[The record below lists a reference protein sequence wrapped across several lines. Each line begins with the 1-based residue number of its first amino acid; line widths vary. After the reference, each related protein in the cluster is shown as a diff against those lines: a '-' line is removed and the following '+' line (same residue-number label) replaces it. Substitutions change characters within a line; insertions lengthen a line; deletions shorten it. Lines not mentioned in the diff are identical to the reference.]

1 MQTELIIIKLEEVK
15 KLSNLNSS
23 CINRLKRRKGL
34 YCNPQITQRPGN
46 RINPRRMS
54 ALKLATFFGGG
65 LFGF

>member
-1 MQTELIIIKLEEVK
+1 MKYKNKIIATILA
-15 KLSNLNSS
+15 
-23 CINRLKRRKGL
+23 IMR
-34 YCNPQITQRPGN
+34 NPQITQRPGN

>member
-34 YCNPQITQRPGN
+34 Y
-46 RINPRRMS
+46 
-54 ALKLATFFGGG
+54 
-65 LFGF
+65 